1 MKHHWLVAL
10 VLALGI
16 QPASAENIGGSTP
29 EAPAVASL
37 QKVGEAKLRVMFWD
51 VYESSLYTATGQYNP
66 DTRPLRLDIRY
77 LRDITGEQLIKQTR
91 KEWRAQGLNHPK
103 QDAWL
108 EQLAALWPDVSEND
122 VISLLLDERDNAHF
136 SLNGRSLGTVRDP
149 AFARQFA
156 AIWLSPDTTRP
167 KLRAKL
173 IGQG

>member
-1 MKHHWLVAL
+1 MKPHWLLVVAF
-10 VLALGI
+10 ALGI
-16 QPASAENIGGSTP
+16 QQASADNSVDASVNPT
-29 EAPAVASL
+29 AVASL

-66 DTRPLRLDIRY
+66 ETRPLRLDIRY

-91 KEWRAQGLNHPK
+91 KEWKAQGLKHPK

-108 EQLAALWPDVSEND
+108 EELSALWPDVSEND
-122 VISLLLDERDNAHF
+122 VISLLLDERDTAHF
-136 SLNGRSLGTVRDP
+136 SLNGRSLGTLADP

-167 KLRAKL
+167 ELRAKL